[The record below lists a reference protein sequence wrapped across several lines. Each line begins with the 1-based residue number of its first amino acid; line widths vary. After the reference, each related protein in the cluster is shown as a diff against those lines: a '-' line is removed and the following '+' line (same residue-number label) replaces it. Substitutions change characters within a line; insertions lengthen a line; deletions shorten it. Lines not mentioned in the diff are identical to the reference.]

1 MFARKYVGKDLTTQS
16 KSRVIKYKK
25 IMCDIY
31 NKLIKLKVSI
41 YIEKKTIK
49 MDNFPSEVAEIHYNK
64 HLCTFNLISVNKKR
78 KGKKKIIST

>member
-41 YIEKKTIK
+41 YIEKKQLKWTTFLVKLQRYIIT
-49 MDNFPSEVAEIHYNK
+49 NTSV
-64 HLCTFNLISVNKKR
+64 HLI
-78 KGKKKIIST
+78 